1 MSSTIELSGLILT
14 GMLGNP
20 NLVGQNFSEADMA
33 RLVHLSQVGALQMLQ
48 MQQDTARSNVASIQA
63 QAAQHHKPA
72 PVVTAPQP
80 QPEPAPAPTTQ
91 IPAAPPTVP
100 TLSEDARSFAEQTS
114 VMTGANP
121 PEVAPFKIEYWRDIM
136 IEKTKALASNYSQ
149 QLVDDWSDEMR
160 KTFPNFIED
169 TQNNNLHA
177 GYPPE
182 FHEVIAKYKELVT
195 PIKQAVKMAMAANQY
210 QGNPPAA
217 PNFGNPPAAPNFQ
230 SVNG

>member
-63 QAAQHHKPA
+63 QAAQNHKPA
-72 PVVTAPQP
+72 PVMTAPQP
-80 QPEPAPAPTTQ
+80 QPQPEPTPASATE
-91 IPAAPPTVP
+91 IPAAPSTVP
-100 TLSEDARSFAEQTS
+100 PLSEDAKAFENHLQPTLDAWRDEMLKLTNHLANNYSVESNQAWSDKMEQTF
-114 VMTGANP
+114 A
-121 PEVAPFKIEYWRDIM
+121 KY
-136 IEKTKALASNYSQ
+136 K
-149 QLVDDWSDEMR
+149 
-160 KTFPNFIED
+160 ED
-169 TQNNNLHA
+169 SKNNNLA
-177 GYPPE
+177 QYPPQ
-182 FHEVIAKYKELVT
+182 FHEVINKYKEVVT
-195 PIKQAVKMAMAANQY
+195 PVKQAVKMAMAANQQ

-230 SVNG
+230 SVTG